1 MKTKIIDRETVIHT
15 VPLEKI
21 DYGKNLTVHFD
32 DINLN
37 RIVKKF
43 IEVIS
48 FKVTYEDVWNCD
60 YLCEE
65 AFYTD
70 ENGVDR
76 YIRYIYEVL
85 DSKWIDELRKNCDE
99 QDAGVFED
107 KEFHHYVLIL
117 GDIVLEVISS
127 KIE

>member
-1 MKTKIIDRETVIHT
+1 ME
-15 VPLEKI
+15 L
-21 DYGKNLTVHFD
+21 FD

-43 IEVIS
+43 IDVIS

-76 YIRYIYEVL
+76 YRRYIYEVL
-85 DSKWIDELRKNCDE
+85 DSKWIDELKKNCDE
-99 QDAGVFED
+99 QDAAVFED
-107 KEFHHYVLIL
+107 KDFHHYVLML

-127 KIE
+127 NIE